1 MNESYHTSALCQTWE
16 CILMSILMSMRMHSH
31 AHDYM
36 RHNSFIWHTTPLLWF
51 IPSFHYQKAAADTV
65 PLECILTCMCVYVC
79 VWVSLSENA
88 FSCVCVY
95 ICVCVYMCVFVILMP
110 MRMHSHVWHTA
121 DSNIGFNCVT
131 CLICMCTIIT
141 HSWVRHDSSMRVT
154 CRIYMSGTEHIPV
167 YWCQNMI
174 LFLKNILSKKEI

>member
-1 MNESYHTSALCQTWE
+1 MTHDSFIMIYSFISLPKSSRRYRAVRMHSHVYVRVCVCVSVIVRE
-16 CILMSILMSMRMHSH
+16 CILM
-31 AHDYM
+31 
-36 RHNSFIWHTTPLLWF
+36 
-51 IPSFHYQKAAADTV
+51 
-65 PLECILTCMCVYVC
+65 
-79 VWVSLSENA
+79 
-88 FSCVCVY
+88 
-95 ICVCVYMCVFVILMP
+95 CVCVYMCVCIHVCVFVILMP
-110 MRMHSHVWHTA
+110 MRMHSHVWHRA